1 MWNVISAEGKKV
13 NILEIEC
20 LRSLVGVPRIYLVR
34 NEKLRGKAGIKN
46 SWRVEWISEIGG
58 SLPVERIYRY

>member
-34 NEKLRGKAGIKN
+34 NEKLRGKAGIK
-46 SWRVEWISEIGG
+46 IS
-58 SLPVERIYRY
+58 